1 MCGACLFSKGGRFEG
16 NTENNL
22 LILVFEKLFPP
33 VSVFVGE
40 TLYLEHNVTLIL
52 KLVSWMFRGNILLL
66 VDCLFAAIVA
76 MLTSVLLDVK
86 LTLH

>member
-1 MCGACLFSKGGRFEG
+1 MFSKGGRFEG